1 MKFFAFILSIYI
13 IGLNLAP
20 CDDYNTVDNEVKTEI
35 SQAIDAD
42 HQHQDSDL
50 CSPFCNCHCCHVYAT
65 HLIIVEFT
73 VASTYIST
81 EVFYHFDG
89 FEKDFNPT
97 ILQPPQV

>member
-1 MKFFAFILSIYI
+1 MKFFAFIFSIYI
-13 IGLNLAP
+13 FGLNLAP
-20 CDDYNTVDNEVKTEI
+20 CDDYDSVDNEVKTEI
-35 SQAIDAD
+35 SKAVGDD
-42 HQHQDSDL
+42 HQDSDL

-73 VASTYIST
+73 IASTYIST

-89 FEKDFNPT
+89 LEKGFNPT